1 MNPVLQQ
8 IIAFVRRY
16 PIVVLSLT
24 LFSILSVAN
33 YFLWQR
39 QQVLASQ
46 HEEVRRN
53 GEAMLLALNGYSRI
67 NAQLATVQEALGV
80 IERNLVVEGDLA
92 ENLGYFYQIVTRSH
106 VRLNQ
111 LNQLSSQPVAEG
123 VPFKSVPFSLRVTGT
138 FPQVMSFLHEL
149 ETGPRLLRIKT
160 YNFTRSDPKSNA
172 LALDLTVEL
181 LGSP

>member
-1 MNPVLQQ
+1 MNAVLQQ
-8 IIAFVRRY
+8 FIALARRY
-16 PIVVLSLT
+16 PLVIFSLA
-24 LFSILSVAN
+24 LFSVLSVAN

-39 QQVLASQ
+39 QQVLTAR

-67 NAQLATVQEALGV
+67 NTQLATVQEALGL
-80 IERNLVVEGDLA
+80 IERNLIVEGDLA
-92 ENLGYFYQIVTRSH
+92 ENLGYFYQMETRSN
-106 VRLNQ
+106 VRLGQ
-111 LNQLSSQPVAEG
+111 LNQFSSQPSAEG
-123 VPFKSVPFSLRVTGT
+123 NPFKSVPFSFRVTGT
-138 FPQVMSFLHEL
+138 YPQMINFLREL

-160 YNFTRSDPKSNA
+160 YSFNRSDPKSNA